1 MAGWCLCKRGCLIQG
16 QCLEKK
22 PLWVS
27 ALSVLPWISEA
38 LLLLHVGVFSLHR
51 KEEPG
56 RKIWEGRE
64 AGLPWRVTDG
74 GTQQGF
80 PPLSC
85 DLAGAGQD
93 PGGEK
98 FSAPLASTEVS
109 LSRVGLHF
117 YVCVPLISLL
127 DSMCSFTHS
136 LIFSNNIHCSQ
147 YS

>member
-1 MAGWCLCKRGCLIQG
+1 MPLQAWVPYSGAVFREETSLGLSSLSAALDLRGLAAPARG
-16 QCLEKK
+16 SL
-22 PLWVS
+22 
-27 ALSVLPWISEA
+27 LPA
-38 LLLLHVGVFSLHR
+38 Q

-56 RKIWEGRE
+56 RKSWEGRE

-109 LSRVGLHF
+109 LSHVGLHF

-127 DSMCSFTHS
+127 DSVCSFSHS